1 MPAPLGLVIGRDDR
15 WPRTKETHLWK
26 DTEDRRGFFFFLLSP
41 ALHPSL
47 PLLSFLFW
55 LEQGTFRGSRS
66 CEISKKEELEKKKR
80 GYPRGE
86 DFAKRRRIN
95 YMKHLFFSRYLSTRT
110 NGGRKGQWIEIA
122 WKTRREKE
130 ETVTKWEEKEES
142 SCSSSFSLFPRKRQ
156 KIKIKKIKS

>member
-1 MPAPLGLVIGRDDR
+1 MASYQGDAPLEGHRGSTGIFLLLVI
-15 WPRTKETHLWK
+15 PCSSPLSSTSLVS
-26 DTEDRRGFFFFLLSP
+26 LLT
-41 ALHPSL
+41 
-47 PLLSFLFW
+47 
-55 LEQGTFRGSRS
+55 GTGNVSRIKIVRNF
-66 CEISKKEELEKKKR
+66 EKGGVWEKKKK

-142 SCSSSFSLFPRKRQ
+142 SCSSSFSLLPRKRQ

>member
-1 MPAPLGLVIGRDDR
+1 MASYQGDAPLEGHRGSTGIFLLLVIPCSSPLSSTSLVSLLTGTGNV
-15 WPRTKETHLWK
+15 PRIKIVRNFEK
-26 DTEDRRGFFFFLLSP
+26 DSRR
-41 ALHPSL
+41 SL
-47 PLLSFLFW
+47 
-55 LEQGTFRGSRS
+55 R
-66 CEISKKEELEKKKR
+66 KKK

-142 SCSSSFSLFPRKRQ
+142 SCSSSFSLLPRKRQ